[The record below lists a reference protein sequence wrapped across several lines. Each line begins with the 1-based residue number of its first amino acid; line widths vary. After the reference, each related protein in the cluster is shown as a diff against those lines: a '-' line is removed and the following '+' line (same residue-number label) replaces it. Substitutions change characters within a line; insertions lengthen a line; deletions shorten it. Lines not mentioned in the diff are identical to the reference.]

1 MNEFTKTG
9 IQKKKKANNNNS
21 LFNRKTETVEYTGS
35 THTHTHTH
43 THHTHTHT
51 THTHHTHTPD
61 VVSIVGLF
69 PDPPDAK
76 I

>member
-43 THHTHTHT
+43 T
-51 THTHHTHTPD
+51 THTPD
-61 VVSIVGLF
+61 VVSIVGCF

>member
-1 MNEFTKTG
+1 MNLQK
-9 IQKKKKANNNNS
+9 QAYRKKKKKANNNNS

-43 THHTHTHT
+43 THP
-51 THTHHTHTPD
+51 THTPD
-61 VVSIVGLF
+61 VVSIVGCF